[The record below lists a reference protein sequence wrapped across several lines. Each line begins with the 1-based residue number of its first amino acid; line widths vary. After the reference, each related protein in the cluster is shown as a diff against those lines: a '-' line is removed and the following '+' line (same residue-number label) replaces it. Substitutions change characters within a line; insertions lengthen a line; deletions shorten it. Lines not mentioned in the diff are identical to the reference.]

1 MCTGDAWK
9 SGLVSLAFKETI
21 IHKFKDLELAMHKQ
35 FSCHV
40 GELHI
45 QF

>member
-1 MCTGDAWK
+1 MCIGNAWK

-21 IHKFKDLELAMHKQ
+21 IHKFKGLELAMHKH
-35 FSCHV
+35 FACHV
-40 GELHI
+40 GELWI